1 MATSIRLTPDAEHRL
16 DVPVSQ
22 TGRSK
27 AFSLRE
33 MIERDLEDLEDYALA
48 REGLE
53 RVRAGTE
60 PVYSAAEARK
70 SLMR

>member
-1 MATSIRLTPDAEHRL
+1 MAPSIRLTPDAEHRL
-16 DVPVSQ
+16 DVLVSQ

-33 MIERDLEDLEDYALA
+33 MIERDLEDQEDSSLA

-53 RVRAGTE
+53 RVRTGTE